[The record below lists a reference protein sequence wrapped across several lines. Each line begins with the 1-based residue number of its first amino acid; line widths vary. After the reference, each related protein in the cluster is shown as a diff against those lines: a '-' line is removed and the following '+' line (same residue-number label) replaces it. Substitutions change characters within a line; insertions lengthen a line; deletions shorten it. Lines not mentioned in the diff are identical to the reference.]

1 MAPKRK
7 ANGDSVGGSQADEF
21 AKPSDDTK
29 ESSAEFAK
37 PVYLVAARDDDPA
50 AYSVLE
56 IDAAAA
62 AGGDEPP
69 RIRTVAGLP
78 ASSEP
83 GMSFVAAH
91 SKHGSWIVGVGG
103 GLRAGTIIFDPR
115 TLKTFHGPRLGYP
128 KHEPVLISHGSEV
141 YAISRRPRVVPRI
154 DCEPWFECLS
164 FNKGVPSKDCGL
176 WVSWSDLPSPPFF
189 PSFLNPYEF
198 RNPPEISVSSYAVMG
213 SYILISPQPELV
225 VGTYAFHVVNKT
237 WEKIHD
243 ENLPFV
249 GQALPIGGSLF
260 AACPISNNSITA
272 SASASVFH
280 MSIKV
285 PPSTLVAAVSNP
297 SLSIQEFKLVA
308 SEDKIPWPLFC
319 PMGKD
324 SFCFIRLGSSC
335 RRQSRK
341 ASKKLKV
348 SLTALWIENTEAIM
362 THCQSQGAKAK
373 DLLVAFQVKEQSHK
387 CKSKG
392 LFGMS
397 VVAAFSI

>member
-1 MAPKRK
+1 
-7 ANGDSVGGSQADEF
+7 
-21 AKPSDDTK
+21 
-29 ESSAEFAK
+29 
-37 PVYLVAARDDDPA
+37 
-50 AYSVLE
+50 
-56 IDAAAA
+56 
-62 AGGDEPP
+62 
-69 RIRTVAGLP
+69 
-78 ASSEP
+78 
-83 GMSFVAAH
+83 
-91 SKHGSWIVGVGG
+91 
-103 GLRAGTIIFDPR
+103 
-115 TLKTFHGPRLGYP
+115 
-128 KHEPVLISHGSEV
+128 
-141 YAISRRPRVVPRI
+141 
-154 DCEPWFECLS
+154 
-164 FNKGVPSKDCGL
+164 
-176 WVSWSDLPSPPFF
+176 
-189 PSFLNPYEF
+189 
-198 RNPPEISVSSYAVMG
+198 MG

-225 VGTYAFHVVNKT
+225 VGTYAIHVVNKT

-297 SLSIQEFKLVA
+297 SLSIQEFKVVA

-397 VVAAFSI
+397 VVAAFSIIEGPFGCLLPKPYQSIGRPNFGRRFGRAQESAEARHINKLSFGTEFKAGQIMVGIQTSVFKTSPRRQGGGCSPRLALTL